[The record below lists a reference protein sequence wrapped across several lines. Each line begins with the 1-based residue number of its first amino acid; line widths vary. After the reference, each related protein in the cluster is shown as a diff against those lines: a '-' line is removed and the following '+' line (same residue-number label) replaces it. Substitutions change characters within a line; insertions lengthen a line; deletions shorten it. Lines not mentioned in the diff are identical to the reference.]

1 MKIGVLG
8 KISKVKNESTIDEI
22 VEFLRSLGYDTVK
35 FSTPLDINGVDVVVV
50 LGGDAKKE
58 PLSSFYINLGPE
70 TLPRKS

>member
-50 LGGDAKKE
+50 LGSSAVWPRH
-58 PLSSFYINLGPE
+58 PLSSY
-70 TLPRKS
+70 